1 MNRFCI
7 LYLILL
13 ISYTNSQTT
22 RSELFRI
29 EANTNISITH
39 PIQSAPPPTPIRNIA
54 EFEPM
59 EGVLIRYPLGIP
71 ATLIKEMAEGVRV
84 YCVVSSSQQQ
94 SAENTFTSGGVNMDS
109 VTFINCSSDE
119 YWTRDYGPWW
129 IVNGNEEITMVDF
142 QYNCTWWPLDNEV
155 NGYIDDFLNVDMYYM
170 PISTAGGNY
179 MTEGRGI
186 AASSH
191 RIWRDNP
198 NYSEQ
203 QVYDYFEEY
212 LGITNY
218 HVLDDP
224 NANDVNLDHI
234 DCWSKFLAVDKIMIR
249 EVPQNNQDYDD
260 VEAVVDYFRKQTA
273 AFGTPYRIY
282 RVYTPNGEPYTN
294 SLILNNKV
302 LVPRTGSQYD
312 DDAIESYQEAM
323 PGYEVLGFTNSDHP
337 WKTYDALH
345 CRAKGIP
352 DMGMLYV
359 YHVPLH
365 DTVTDSGDGLL
376 IEAIIKSYSGNAL
389 IDDSVVIF
397 YKIDN
402 QDTLQSVPFE
412 KVAGDTFSA
421 VIPTQYKDAAIAYYL
436 HAADQSG
443 RSEKYPYIG
452 AADSYTFFG
461 KYTGTGNTI
470 PEKQQSNP
478 VVCRCIINSMTSQI
492 VFSFTLPL
500 ENSGKS
506 FLTIYNSHGK
516 IVKELTAYGKATS
529 IQWNAIGSNGAP
541 VTNGMYYYT
550 LSTDDIIAKGRFY
563 FVR

>member
-1 MNRFCI
+1 MVRFCI
-7 LYLILL
+7 LCLIFLF
-13 ISYTNSQTT
+13 SYTNSQIT
-22 RSELFRI
+22 RSELLRI
-29 EANTNISITH
+29 EANTNTSISHT
-39 PIQSAPPPTPIRNIA
+39 IQSAPPPTPIRNIA

-71 ATLIKEMAEGVRV
+71 TTLIKEMAEDIRV

-94 SAENTFTSGGVNMDS
+94 SAENTFTGGGVNMDS
-109 VTFINCSSDE
+109 VTFINCPSDE

-129 IVNGNEEITMVDF
+129 IVNGNEDITIIDF
-142 QYNCTWWPLDNEV
+142 KYNCTWWPLDNEV
-155 NGYIDDFLNVDMYYM
+155 NGYIDDFLDVDMYYM
-170 PISTAGGNY
+170 PVSTAGGNY
-179 MTEGRGI
+179 MTDGRGI

-198 NYSEQ
+198 DYSEQ

-212 LGITNY
+212 LGITKY

-260 VEAVVDYFRKQTA
+260 VEGVVDYYRKQIS
-273 AFGTPYRIY
+273 AFGTPYRIS

-302 LVPRTGSQYD
+302 LVPKTGSQYD
-312 DDAIESYQEAM
+312 DDAIESYQETM
-323 PGYEVLGFTNSDHP
+323 PGYEVLGFTNSAHP

-376 IEAIIKSYSGNAL
+376 IEAIIKPYSGNAL
-389 IDDSVVIF
+389 IDDSVVVF
-397 YKIDN
+397 YDIDN
-402 QDTLQSVPFE
+402 QNTFQSVPFE

-421 VIPTQYKDAAIAYYL
+421 VIPTQYKDVAIAYYL
-436 HAADQSG
+436 HAEDQAG
-443 RSEKYPYIG
+443 RSENYPYIG
-452 AADSYTFFG
+452 VADPYTFFG
-461 KYTGTGNTI
+461 EYTGTDCNDI
-470 PEKQQSNP
+470 NP
-478 VVCRCIINSMTSQI
+478 GKMETLLCRCVVQPLLSRVTFTFTSLNT
-492 VFSFTLPL
+492 SETALL
-500 ENSGKS
+500 S
-506 FLTIYNSHGK
+506 IYTSTGK
-516 IVKELTAYGKATS
+516 IVKRIATPGHTSS
-529 IQWNAIGSNGAP
+529 IYWNGEDNHGTP
-541 VTNGMYYYT
+541 VSAGMYYYT
-550 LSTDDIIAKGRFY
+550 LTPTKGVIKGRFY
-563 FVR
+563 FVK